1 MRWQL
6 AGTWF
11 TGSAVMGTIAVLLT
25 AGRDDLPFRPLAI
38 LPGIT
43 LFALFVL
50 VAALF
55 VALFALGLRTE
66 DATWLPNDT
75 RAAILWTVVVG
86 GGGLIGWGF
95 AAAVTFDAGFDLRA
109 QLILAYLGGG
119 LPFALVAAMLTRPV
133 RINGIAAAL
142 TAIAVLVGAALM
154 DAPIQSCIRYLSLLL
169 GAVADRL

>member
-6 AGTWF
+6 AGTWL
-11 TGSAVMGTIAVLLT
+11 TGSAVMGTVAVLLT
-25 AGRDDLPFRPLAI
+25 ASRDDLPFRPLAI
-38 LPGIT
+38 LPGIA

-50 VAALF
+50 LAAMF

-75 RAAILWTVVVG
+75 RAAVLWTSVVG

-95 AAAVTFDAGFDLRA
+95 AAAVTFDAGFGLPT

-119 LPFALVAAMLTRPV
+119 LPFTLVAAMLTRPV
-133 RINGIAAAL
+133 RINGIAAGL

-154 DAPIQSCIRYLSLLL
+154 DTPIQSCIRYLSLLL
-169 GAVADRL
+169 GAVADPL